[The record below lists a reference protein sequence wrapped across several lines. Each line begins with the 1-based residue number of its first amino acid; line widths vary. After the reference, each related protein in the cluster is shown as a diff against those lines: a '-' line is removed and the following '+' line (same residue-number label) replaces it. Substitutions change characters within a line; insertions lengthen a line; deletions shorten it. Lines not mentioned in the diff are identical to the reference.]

1 MDFSLPDG
9 VLKLKEEARDWVEN
23 VLNPMSTPLEEGW
36 SSIEWFT
43 VLEELAKAY
52 ATVRLIAHTMNG
64 LFWRPILYFGTD
76 EQKQHYLPKL
86 ATGEIWAANS
96 LTEPE
101 AGTGKDI
108 NSKAV
113 KEGDDYVLNGQKW
126 LITLFPGYT
135 KLIYAFA
142 ATEEGITSF
151 LVDAPR
157 KGLVLKPME
166 KMMGCVGP
174 RHYNV
179 IYKDCRVPA
188 SNVLGEKGKGLD
200 VAFGMLHLSRVS
212 IAFCCVGLAQRMLDL
227 AIEYAKKRTTFGKLL
242 VKRQAIQNNVAQM
255 GTEIQAAR
263 LLAYEAAWKFDQ
275 GQDIVMEA
283 AMAKL
288 FAEQVVT
295 RVSEMALRIHG
306 GIGYTR
312 AHPMERHSNRGEYQR
327 TYSVVDN
334 GNVKRKW
341 SLRGVP
347 HSDLPSVG
355 GRSNLVLP
363 GRWLFFQKMRLLAP
377 LYSGVAKTASDM
389 ACK

>member
-1 MDFSLPDG
+1 MDFSLPEKI
-9 VLKLKEEARDWVEN
+9 LLLKEEARDWVEN
-23 VLNPMSTPLEEGW
+23 VLNPLSVPLEEEERIPEELVEELRNGRFRFFGLTIPKEYGGEGW
-36 SSIEWFT
+36 TATEWFT

-52 ATVRLIAHTMNG
+52 ATVRLVAHTMNG
-64 LFWRPILYFGTD
+64 LFWRPLLYFGTE
-76 EQKQHYLPKL
+76 EQKQHYLPRL
-86 ATGEIWAANS
+86 ATGEIWSANS

-113 KEGDDYVLNGQKW
+113 KDGDDYILNGHKW

-142 ATEEGITSF
+142 GTEEGITSF
-151 LVDAPR
+151 LVDVPR

-188 SNVLGEKGKGLD
+188 SNVLGKKGKGLD

-212 IAFCCVGLAQRMLDL
+212 IAFCEVGLAQRMLDL
-227 AIEYAKKRTTFGKLL
+227 AIDYAKKRSTFGKLL
-242 VKRQAIQNNVAQM
+242 AKRQAIQNNIAQM

-275 GQDIVMEA
+275 GQDIVKEA

-288 FAEQVVT
+288 FAEQVLI

-306 GIGYTR
+306 GIGYTK
-312 AHPMERHSNRGEYQR
+312 AYPLERHFR
-327 TYSVVDN
+327 DA
-334 GNVKRKW
+334 
-341 SLRGVP
+341 
-347 HSDLPSVG
+347 
-355 GRSNLVLP
+355 RSFHFEE
-363 GRWLFFQKMRLLAP
+363 GTEEIQKLLISRYF
-377 LYSGVAKTASDM
+377 LK
-389 ACK
+389 

>member
-1 MDFSLPDG
+1 LQ
-9 VLKLKEEARDWVEN
+9 LKREARDWVEN
-23 VLNPMSTPLEEGW
+23 VLDPLSEPLEEEEKIPEKLVEELRNGRFRFFGLTIPKEYGGEGW
-36 SSIEWFT
+36 TALEWFT
-43 VLEELAKAY
+43 VLEELAKGY

-64 LFWRPILYFGTD
+64 LFWRPLLYFGTE
-76 EQKQHYLPKL
+76 EQRQRYLPKL
-86 ATGEIWAANS
+86 ASGEIWAANS

-113 KEGDDYVLNGQKW
+113 KDGEDYILNGKKW
-126 LITLFPGYT
+126 LISLFPGYT

-151 LVDAPR
+151 LVDAPT

-188 SNVLGEKGKGLD
+188 AAILGEKGKGLD
-200 VAFGMLHLSRVS
+200 VAFDMLHLSRVS
-212 IAFCCVGLAQRMLDL
+212 IAFCEVGLAQRMLDL
-227 AIEYAKKRTTFGKLL
+227 AIDYAKKRTTFGKLL
-242 VKRQAIQNNVAQM
+242 AKRQAIQNNIAQM

-275 GQDIVMEA
+275 GQNIVKEA
-283 AMAKL
+283 AMAKM
-288 FAEQVVT
+288 FGEQVLT

-312 AHPMERHSNRGEYQR
+312 AYPLERHFR
-327 TYSVVDN
+327 DA
-334 GNVKRKW
+334 
-341 SLRGVP
+341 
-347 HSDLPSVG
+347 
-355 GRSNLVLP
+355 RSFHFEE
-363 GRWLFFQKMRLLAP
+363 GTEEIQKLLISRY
-377 LYSGVAKTASDM
+377 LLQ
-389 ACK
+389 

>member
-1 MDFSLPDG
+1 MDFSLPDEI
-9 VLKLKEEARDWVEN
+9 LKYKNEAREWVEN
-23 VLNPMSTPLEEGW
+23 VLDPLSKPLEEDEKLPDELVAELKKGRFFGLTIPQEYGGQGW
-36 SSIEWFT
+36 SAVEWFP

-64 LFWRPILYFGTD
+64 LFWRPILHFGTD
-76 EQKQHYLPKL
+76 EQKKTYLPRL
-86 ATGEIWAANS
+86 ASGEIWAANS

-101 AGTGKDI
+101 AGTGRDI
-108 NSKAV
+108 NAKAQ
-113 KEGDDYVLNGQKW
+113 KDGDNYLLNGHKW

-151 LVDAPR
+151 LIDLPCD
-157 KGLVLKPME
+157 GLVLKPME

-174 RHYNV
+174 RHYHV
-179 IYKDCRVPA
+179 IYKNCRVPSA
-188 SNVLGEKGKGLD
+188 NILGEKGKGLE

-227 AIEYAKKRTTFGKLL
+227 AIDYAKQRTTFGKLL
-242 VKRQAIQNNVAQM
+242 AKRQAIQNNIAQM

-275 GQDIVMEA
+275 GMDIVKEA

-288 FAEQVVT
+288 FAEQVLT

-312 AHPMERHSNRGEYQR
+312 AYPIERHFR
-327 TYSVVDN
+327 DA
-334 GNVKRKW
+334 
-341 SLRGVP
+341 
-347 HSDLPSVG
+347 
-355 GRSNLVLP
+355 RSYHFEE
-363 GRWLFFQKMRLLAP
+363 GTEEIQKLLISRYLMR
-377 LYSGVAKTASDM
+377 
-389 ACK
+389 

>member
-1 MDFSLPDG
+1 MSHGKEMGMDFSLPERI
-9 VLKLKEEARDWVEN
+9 LLLKEEARDWVEK
-23 VLNPMSTPLEEGW
+23 VLDPLSVPLEEEERIPEALVEELRHGHFRFFGLTIPKEYGGEGW
-36 SSIEWFT
+36 TATEWFT

-52 ATVRLIAHTMNG
+52 ATIRLIAHTMNG
-64 LFWRPILYFGTD
+64 LFWRPLLYFGTE

-108 NSKAV
+108 NSKAT
-113 KEGDDYVLNGQKW
+113 KDGDDYILNGHKW
-126 LITLFPGYT
+126 LITLFPDHT

-142 ATEEGITSF
+142 GTEEGITSF
-151 LVDAPR
+151 LVDVPR

-200 VAFGMLHLSRVS
+200 VAFGMLHLSRIS
-212 IAFCCVGLAQRMLDL
+212 IAFCEVGLAQKMLDL
-227 AIEYAKKRTTFGKLL
+227 AIDYAKKRFTFGKLL
-242 VKRQAIQNNVAQM
+242 AKRQAIQNNIAQM

-275 GQDIVMEA
+275 GQDIVKEA

-288 FAEQVVT
+288 FAEQVLI
-295 RVSEMALRIHG
+295 RVSEMALRMHG
-306 GIGYTR
+306 GIGYTK
-312 AHPMERHSNRGEYQR
+312 AYPLERHFR
-327 TYSVVDN
+327 DA
-334 GNVKRKW
+334 
-341 SLRGVP
+341 
-347 HSDLPSVG
+347 
-355 GRSNLVLP
+355 RSFHFEE
-363 GRWLFFQKMRLLAP
+363 GTEEIQKLLISRYF
-377 LYSGVAKTASDM
+377 LK
-389 ACK
+389 

>member
-1 MDFSLPDG
+1 MDFSLPDKI
-9 VLKLKEEARDWVEN
+9 LKLKQEARDWVEN
-23 VLNPMSTPLEEGW
+23 VLNPMSTPLEEEERIPDELVEELIKGRFRFFGLTIPKEYGGEGW
-36 SSIEWFT
+36 SAIEWFT

-64 LFWRPILYFGTD
+64 LFWRPILYFGTE

-113 KEGDDYVLNGQKW
+113 LDGDDYILNGQKW

-227 AIEYAKKRTTFGKLL
+227 AIDYAKKRTTFGKLL

-288 FAEQVVT
+288 FAEQVIT

-312 AHPMERHSNRGEYQR
+312 AYPMERHFR
-327 TYSVVDN
+327 DA
-334 GNVKRKW
+334 
-341 SLRGVP
+341 
-347 HSDLPSVG
+347 
-355 GRSNLVLP
+355 RSYHFEEGTEEIQKLLIA
-363 GRWLFFQKMRLLAP
+363 RHLFK
-377 LYSGVAKTASDM
+377 
-389 ACK
+389 

>member
-1 MDFSLPDG
+1 MDFSLPNEL
-9 VLKLKEEARDWVEN
+9 LKLKEEARDWVEN
-23 VLNPMSTPLEEGW
+23 VLNPMSTPLEEEERIPDELVEELRNGRFRFFGLTIPKEFGGEGW
-36 SSIEWFT
+36 TVVEWFT

-64 LFWRPILYFGTD
+64 LFWRPILYFGTE
-76 EQKQHYLPKL
+76 EQKQNYLPKL

-101 AGTGKDI
+101 AGTGRDI

-113 KEGDDYVLNGQKW
+113 KDGEDYILNGHKW
-126 LITLFPGYT
+126 LITFFPAYT

-157 KGLVLKPME
+157 KGLVLKPMQR
-166 KMMGCVGP
+166 MMGCVGP

-188 SNVLGEKGKGLD
+188 SNLLGEKGKGLD

-212 IAFCCVGLAQRMLDL
+212 IAFCCVGLVQRMLDL
-227 AIEYAKKRTTFGKLL
+227 AIDYAKKRTTFGKLL
-242 VKRQAIQNNVAQM
+242 VKRQAIQNSVAQM

-275 GQDIVMEA
+275 GQDIVKEA

-312 AHPMERHSNRGEYQR
+312 AYPMERHFR
-327 TYSVVDN
+327 DA
-334 GNVKRKW
+334 
-341 SLRGVP
+341 
-347 HSDLPSVG
+347 
-355 GRSNLVLP
+355 RSYHFEEGTEEIQKLLIA
-363 GRWLFFQKMRLLAP
+363 RHLFK
-377 LYSGVAKTASDM
+377 
-389 ACK
+389 

>member
-1 MDFSLPDG
+1 MDFSLPEKI
-9 VLKLKEEARDWVEN
+9 LQLKEEAQDWVEN
-23 VLNPMSTPLEEGW
+23 VLNPLSGPLEEEERVPEELVEELRNGRFRFFGLTIPKEYGGEGW
-36 SSIEWFT
+36 SAIEWFT
-43 VLEELAKAY
+43 VLEELSKAY
-52 ATVRLIAHTMNG
+52 ATVRLVAHTMNG
-64 LFWRPILYFGTD
+64 LFWRPLLYFGTE

-86 ATGEIWAANS
+86 ATGEIWSANS

-113 KEGDDYVLNGQKW
+113 RDGDDYILNGHKW

-142 ATEEGITSF
+142 GTEEGITSF
-151 LVDAPR
+151 LVDVPR

-212 IAFCCVGLAQRMLDL
+212 IAFCEVGLAQRMLDL
-227 AIEYAKKRTTFGKLL
+227 AIDYAKKRSTFGKLL
-242 VKRQAIQNNVAQM
+242 AKRQAIQNNIAQM

-275 GQDIVMEA
+275 GQDIVKEA

-288 FAEQVVT
+288 FAEQVLI

-312 AHPMERHSNRGEYQR
+312 AYPLERHFR
-327 TYSVVDN
+327 DA
-334 GNVKRKW
+334 
-341 SLRGVP
+341 
-347 HSDLPSVG
+347 
-355 GRSNLVLP
+355 RSFHFEE
-363 GRWLFFQKMRLLAP
+363 GTEEIQKLLISRYF
-377 LYSGVAKTASDM
+377 LK
-389 ACK
+389 

>member
-1 MDFSLPDG
+1 
-9 VLKLKEEARDWVEN
+9 
-23 VLNPMSTPLEEGW
+23 
-36 SSIEWFT
+36 
-43 VLEELAKAY
+43 
-52 ATVRLIAHTMNG
+52 VRLIAHTMNG
-64 LFWRPILYFGTD
+64 LFWRPILYFGTE

-108 NSKAV
+108 NSKATRD
-113 KEGDDYVLNGQKW
+113 GDDYVLNGHKW
-126 LITLFPGYT
+126 LITLFPNYT

-227 AIEYAKKRTTFGKLL
+227 AIDYAKKRTTFGKLL

-275 GQDIVMEA
+275 GQDVVMEA

-312 AHPMERHSNRGEYQR
+312 AYPMERHFR
-327 TYSVVDN
+327 DA
-334 GNVKRKW
+334 
-341 SLRGVP
+341 
-347 HSDLPSVG
+347 
-355 GRSNLVLP
+355 RSYHFEEGTEEIQKLLIA
-363 GRWLFFQKMRLLAP
+363 RHLFK
-377 LYSGVAKTASDM
+377 
-389 ACK
+389 

>member
-1 MDFSLPDG
+1 MDFGLPDQ

-23 VLNPMSTPLEEGW
+23 VLNPMSTPLEEQEKIPDELVEELRNGRFRFFGLTIPKEYGGEGW
-36 SSIEWFT
+36 SAIEWFT

-64 LFWRPILYFGTD
+64 LFWRPILYFGT
-76 EQKQHYLPKL
+76 EGQKKEYLPKL

-113 KEGDDYVLNGQKW
+113 KDGDDYVLNGHKW
-126 LITLFPGYT
+126 LITMFPGYT

-227 AIEYAKKRTTFGKLL
+227 AIDYAKKRTTFGKLL

-306 GIGYTR
+306 GIGYTS
-312 AHPMERHSNRGEYQR
+312 AYPMERHFR
-327 TYSVVDN
+327 DA
-334 GNVKRKW
+334 
-341 SLRGVP
+341 
-347 HSDLPSVG
+347 
-355 GRSNLVLP
+355 RSYHFEEGTEEIQKLLIA
-363 GRWLFFQKMRLLAP
+363 RHLFK
-377 LYSGVAKTASDM
+377 
-389 ACK
+389 

>member
-1 MDFSLPDG
+1 MDFSLPDEII
-9 VLKLKEEARDWVEN
+9 KYKTEAREWVEN
-23 VLNPMSTPLEEGW
+23 VLDPLSKPLEEDEKLPDELVAALKKGRFFGLTIPREYGGQGW
-36 SSIEWFT
+36 SAVEWFP

-64 LFWRPILYFGTD
+64 LFWRPILHFGTE
-76 EQKQHYLPKL
+76 EQKKKYLPRL
-86 ATGEIWAANS
+86 ASGEIWAANS

-108 NSKAV
+108 NSRAQKD
-113 KEGDDYVLNGQKW
+113 GDDYILNGHKW

-142 ATEEGITSF
+142 AAEEGITSF
-151 LVDAPR
+151 LIDLPCD
-157 KGLVLKPME
+157 GLVLKPME

-179 IYKDCRVPA
+179 IYKNCRVPA
-188 SNVLGEKGKGLD
+188 ASILGEKGKGLE

-227 AIEYAKKRTTFGKLL
+227 AIDYAKQRTTFGKLL
-242 VKRQAIQNNVAQM
+242 AKRQAIQNNIAQM

-263 LLAYEAAWKFDQ
+263 LLAYEAAWKFDR
-275 GQDIVMEA
+275 GMNIVKEA

-288 FAEQVVT
+288 FAEQVLT
-295 RVSEMALRIHG
+295 RISEMALRIHG

-312 AHPMERHSNRGEYQR
+312 AYPIERHFR
-327 TYSVVDN
+327 DA
-334 GNVKRKW
+334 
-341 SLRGVP
+341 
-347 HSDLPSVG
+347 
-355 GRSNLVLP
+355 RSYHFEE
-363 GRWLFFQKMRLLAP
+363 GTEEIQKLLISRCLMR
-377 LYSGVAKTASDM
+377 
-389 ACK
+389 

>member
-1 MDFSLPDG
+1 MDFSLPEKI
-9 VLKLKEEARDWVEN
+9 LQLKEEAQDWVEN
-23 VLNPMSTPLEEGW
+23 VLNPLSGPLEEEERVPEELVEELRNGRFRFFGLTIPKEYGGEGW
-36 SSIEWFT
+36 SAIEWFT
-43 VLEELAKAY
+43 VLEELSKAY
-52 ATVRLIAHTMNG
+52 ATVRLVAHTMNG
-64 LFWRPILYFGTD
+64 LFWRPLLYFGTE

-86 ATGEIWAANS
+86 ATGEIWSANS

-113 KEGDDYVLNGQKW
+113 RDGDDYILNGHKW

-142 ATEEGITSF
+142 GTEEGITSF
-151 LVDAPR
+151 LVDLPR

-212 IAFCCVGLAQRMLDL
+212 IAFCEVGLAQRMLDL
-227 AIEYAKKRTTFGKLL
+227 AIDYAKKRSTFGKLL
-242 VKRQAIQNNVAQM
+242 AKRQAIQNNIAQM

-275 GQDIVMEA
+275 GQDIVKEA

-288 FAEQVVT
+288 FAEQVLI

-306 GIGYTR
+306 GIGYTK
-312 AHPMERHSNRGEYQR
+312 AYPLERHFR
-327 TYSVVDN
+327 DA
-334 GNVKRKW
+334 
-341 SLRGVP
+341 
-347 HSDLPSVG
+347 
-355 GRSNLVLP
+355 RSFHFEE
-363 GRWLFFQKMRLLAP
+363 GTEEIQKLLISRYF
-377 LYSGVAKTASDM
+377 LK
-389 ACK
+389 

>member
-1 MDFSLPDG
+1 MDFSLPEKI
-9 VLKLKEEARDWVEN
+9 LQLKEEAQDWVEN
-23 VLNPMSTPLEEGW
+23 VLNPLSVPLEEEERVPEELVEELRNGRFRFFGLTIPKEYGGEGW
-36 SSIEWFT
+36 TATEWFT

-52 ATVRLIAHTMNG
+52 ATVRLVAHTMNG
-64 LFWRPILYFGTD
+64 LFWRPLLYFGTE
-76 EQKQHYLPKL
+76 EQKQHYLPRL
-86 ATGEIWAANS
+86 ATGEIWSANS

-113 KEGDDYVLNGQKW
+113 KNGDEYILNGHKW

-142 ATEEGITSF
+142 GTEEGITSF
-151 LVDAPR
+151 LVDVPN

-179 IYKDCRVPA
+179 IYRDCRVPA

-212 IAFCCVGLAQRMLDL
+212 IAFCEVGLAQRMLDL
-227 AIEYAKKRTTFGKLL
+227 AIDYAKRRSTFGKLL
-242 VKRQAIQNNVAQM
+242 AKRQAIQNNIAQM

-275 GQDIVMEA
+275 GQDIVKEA

-288 FAEQVVT
+288 FAEQVLT
-295 RVSEMALRIHG
+295 RVSEMALRMHG
-306 GIGYTR
+306 GIGYTK
-312 AHPMERHSNRGEYQR
+312 AYPLERHFR
-327 TYSVVDN
+327 DA
-334 GNVKRKW
+334 
-341 SLRGVP
+341 
-347 HSDLPSVG
+347 
-355 GRSNLVLP
+355 RSFHFEE
-363 GRWLFFQKMRLLAP
+363 GTEEIQKLLISRYF
-377 LYSGVAKTASDM
+377 LK
-389 ACK
+389 

>member
-1 MDFSLPDG
+1 MDFSLPEEI
-9 VLKLKEEARDWVEN
+9 LKYKKEAGEWVEK
-23 VLNPMSTPLEEGW
+23 VLDPLSLPLEEEERVPAELVEALRKGRFFGLTIPKEYGGQGW
-36 SSIEWFT
+36 KAVEWFT
-43 VLEELAKAY
+43 VLEELSKAY

-64 LFWRPILYFGTD
+64 LFWRPLLYFGTE
-76 EQKQHYLPKL
+76 EQRKKYLPKL
-86 ATGEIWAANS
+86 ASGEIWAANS

-113 KEGDDYVLNGQKW
+113 QDGSDYILNGQKW

-142 ATEEGITSF
+142 ATGEGVTSF
-151 LVDAPR
+151 LVDVPR
-157 KGLVLKPME
+157 EGLILKPME

-174 RHYNV
+174 RHFKV
-179 IYKDCRVPA
+179 IYQNCRVPA
-188 SNVLGEKGKGLD
+188 ANVLGQKGKGLD

-227 AIEYAKKRTTFGKLL
+227 AVDYARKRTTFGKLIAQ
-242 VKRQAIQNNVAQM
+242 RQAIQNNLAQM

-263 LLAYEAAWKFDQ
+263 LLAYEAAWKFDA
-275 GQDIVMEA
+275 GQDIVKEA

-306 GIGYTR
+306 GIGYTK
-312 AHPMERHSNRGEYQR
+312 AYPLERHFRD
-327 TYSVVDN
+327 V
-334 GNVKRKW
+334 
-341 SLRGVP
+341 
-347 HSDLPSVG
+347 
-355 GRSNLVLP
+355 RSFHFEE
-363 GRWLFFQKMRLLAP
+363 GTEEIQKLLISRFILKP
-377 LYSGVAKTASDM
+377 
-389 ACK
+389 

>member
-1 MDFSLPDG
+1 MDFSLPDK
-9 VLKLKEEARDWVEN
+9 VLKLKQEARDWVEN
-23 VLNPMSTPLEEGW
+23 VLNPLSTPLEEEERIPEELVEELRNGRFRFFGLTIPKEYGGEGW
-36 SSIEWFT
+36 SAIEWFT

-64 LFWRPILYFGTD
+64 LFWRPILYFGTE

-113 KEGDDYVLNGQKW
+113 KDGDDYVLNGHKW
-126 LITLFPGYT
+126 LITLFPNYT
-135 KLIYAFA
+135 RLIYAFA

-188 SNVLGEKGKGLD
+188 TNVLGEKGKGLD

-227 AIEYAKKRTTFGKLL
+227 AIDYAKKRTTFGKVL

-263 LLAYEAAWKFDQ
+263 LLAYEAAWRFDQ
-275 GQDIVMEA
+275 GQDIVKEA
-283 AMAKL
+283 AMSKL

-312 AHPMERHSNRGEYQR
+312 AYPMERHFRD
-327 TYSVVDN
+327 T
-334 GNVKRKW
+334 
-341 SLRGVP
+341 
-347 HSDLPSVG
+347 
-355 GRSNLVLP
+355 RSYHFEEGTEEIQKLLIA
-363 GRWLFFQKMRLLAP
+363 RHLFK
-377 LYSGVAKTASDM
+377 
-389 ACK
+389 

>member
-1 MDFSLPDG
+1 MDFSLPENILQ
-9 VLKLKEEARDWVEN
+9 LKREARDWVEN
-23 VLNPMSTPLEEGW
+23 VLDPLSEPLEEEEKIPEKLVEELRNGRFRFFGLTIPKEYGGEGW
-36 SSIEWFT
+36 TALEWFT
-43 VLEELAKAY
+43 VLEELAKGY

-64 LFWRPILYFGTD
+64 LFWRPLLYFGTE
-76 EQKQHYLPKL
+76 EQRQRYLPKL
-86 ATGEIWAANS
+86 ASGEIWAANS

-113 KEGDDYVLNGQKW
+113 KDGEDYILNGKKW
-126 LITLFPGYT
+126 LISLFPGYT

-151 LVDAPR
+151 LVDAPT

-188 SNVLGEKGKGLD
+188 AAILGEKGKGLD
-200 VAFGMLHLSRVS
+200 VAFDMLHLSRVS
-212 IAFCCVGLAQRMLDL
+212 IAFCEVGLAQRMLDL
-227 AIEYAKKRTTFGKLL
+227 AIDYAKKRTTFGKLL
-242 VKRQAIQNNVAQM
+242 AKRQAIQNNIAQM

-275 GQDIVMEA
+275 GQNIVKEA
-283 AMAKL
+283 AMAKM
-288 FAEQVVT
+288 FGEQVLT

-312 AHPMERHSNRGEYQR
+312 AYPLERHFR
-327 TYSVVDN
+327 DA
-334 GNVKRKW
+334 
-341 SLRGVP
+341 
-347 HSDLPSVG
+347 
-355 GRSNLVLP
+355 RSFHFEE
-363 GRWLFFQKMRLLAP
+363 GTEEIQKLLISRY
-377 LYSGVAKTASDM
+377 LLQ
-389 ACK
+389 

>member
-1 MDFSLPDG
+1 MDFGLSDKI
-9 VLKLKEEARDWVEN
+9 LKYKHEAREWVEN
-23 VLNPMSTPLEEGW
+23 ILNPLSQPLEEEEQLPEELVEQLRKGRFFGLTIPKEYGGEGW
-36 SSIEWFT
+36 SAVEWFT

-52 ATVRLIAHTMNG
+52 ATIRLIAHTMNG
-64 LFWRPILYFGTD
+64 LFWRPILHFGTD
-76 EQKQHYLPKL
+76 EQKKKYLPKL

-108 NSKAV
+108 NSRAEKDG
-113 KEGDDYVLNGQKW
+113 EDYVLNGQKW

-142 ATEEGITSF
+142 ATAEGISSF
-151 LVDAPR
+151 LVDVPR
-157 KGLVLKPME
+157 DGLILKPME

-188 SNVLGEKGKGLD
+188 SRVLGEKGKGLD

-212 IAFCCVGLAQRMLDL
+212 IAFCCVGLAQKMLDL
-227 AIEYAKKRTTFGKLL
+227 AVDYAKKRSTFGKRLA
-242 VKRQAIQNNVAQM
+242 KRQAVQNNIAQM

-275 GQDIVMEA
+275 GQEIVKEA

-288 FAEQVVT
+288 FAEQVIT

-306 GIGYTR
+306 GIGYTQ
-312 AHPMERHSNRGEYQR
+312 AYPLERHFR
-327 TYSVVDN
+327 DA
-334 GNVKRKW
+334 
-341 SLRGVP
+341 
-347 HSDLPSVG
+347 
-355 GRSNLVLP
+355 RSFHFEE
-363 GRWLFFQKMRLLAP
+363 GTEEIQKLLISRY
-377 LYSGVAKTASDM
+377 LLK
-389 ACK
+389 

>member
-1 MDFSLPDG
+1 MDFSLPDQ
-9 VLKLKEEARDWVEN
+9 LPKLKEEARDWVEN
-23 VLNPMSTPLEEGW
+23 VLNPMSTPLEKEERIPDELVEELRNGRFRFFGLTIPKEYGGEGW
-36 SSIEWFT
+36 SAIEWFT

-64 LFWRPILYFGTD
+64 LFWRPILYFGTE
-76 EQKQHYLPKL
+76 EQKKEYLPKL

-113 KEGDDYVLNGQKW
+113 KDGDDYVLNGQKW

-227 AIEYAKKRTTFGKLL
+227 AIDYAKKRTTFGKLL

-275 GQDIVMEA
+275 GQGIVMEA

-306 GIGYTR
+306 GIGYTS
-312 AHPMERHSNRGEYQR
+312 AYPMERHFRD
-327 TYSVVDN
+327 T
-334 GNVKRKW
+334 
-341 SLRGVP
+341 
-347 HSDLPSVG
+347 
-355 GRSNLVLP
+355 RSYHFEEGTEEIQKLLIA
-363 GRWLFFQKMRLLAP
+363 RHLFK
-377 LYSGVAKTASDM
+377 
-389 ACK
+389 

>member
-1 MDFSLPDG
+1 MDFSLPEKL
-9 VLKLKEEARDWVEN
+9 LKLKEEARDWVEN
-23 VLNPMSTPLEEGW
+23 VLNPMSTPLEEEERIPDELVEELRKGRFRFFGLTIPKAYGGEGW
-36 SSIEWFT
+36 TAVEWFT

-64 LFWRPILYFGTD
+64 LFWRPILYFGTE
-76 EQKQHYLPKL
+76 EQKRHYLPRL

-113 KEGDDYVLNGQKW
+113 KDGEDYILNGHKW

-142 ATEEGITSF
+142 ATEEGVTSF

-212 IAFCCVGLAQRMLDL
+212 IAFCCVGLAERMLDL
-227 AIEYAKKRTTFGKLL
+227 AIDYAKQRTTFGKLIA
-242 VKRQAIQNNVAQM
+242 KRQAIQNNVAQM

-263 LLAYEAAWKFDQ
+263 LLAYEAAWKFDA
-275 GQDIVMEA
+275 GQDIVKEA

-288 FAEQVVT
+288 FAEQVIT

-312 AHPMERHSNRGEYQR
+312 AYPLERHFR
-327 TYSVVDN
+327 DA
-334 GNVKRKW
+334 
-341 SLRGVP
+341 
-347 HSDLPSVG
+347 
-355 GRSNLVLP
+355 RSYHFEE
-363 GRWLFFQKMRLLAP
+363 GTEEIQKLLIARH
-377 LYSGVAKTASDM
+377 LLK
-389 ACK
+389 

>member
-1 MDFSLPDG
+1 MDFSLPERI
-9 VLKLKEEARDWVEN
+9 LLLKEEARDWVEN
-23 VLNPMSTPLEEGW
+23 VLDPLSVPLEEEERIPEALVEELRHGRFRFFGLTIPKEYGGEGW
-36 SSIEWFT
+36 TATEWFT

-64 LFWRPILYFGTD
+64 LFWRPLLYFGTE

-101 AGTGKDI
+101 SGTGKDI
-108 NSKAV
+108 NSKAI
-113 KEGDDYVLNGQKW
+113 KDGDDYILNGHKW
-126 LITLFPGYT
+126 LITLFPKYT

-151 LVDAPR
+151 LVDAPC

-200 VAFGMLHLSRVS
+200 VAFGMLHLSRIS
-212 IAFCCVGLAQRMLDL
+212 ISFCEIGLAQKMLDL
-227 AIEYAKKRTTFGKLL
+227 AIDYAKKRTTFGKLL
-242 VKRQAIQNNVAQM
+242 SKRQAIQNNIAQM
-255 GTEIQAAR
+255 GTEIEAAR
-263 LLAYEAAWKFDQ
+263 MLSYQAAWKFDQ
-275 GQDIVMEA
+275 GQDIVKEA

-288 FAEQVVT
+288 FAEQVLT
-295 RVSEMALRIHG
+295 RVSELALRIHG
-306 GIGYTR
+306 GIGYTK
-312 AHPMERHSNRGEYQR
+312 AYSMERHFR
-327 TYSVVDN
+327 DA
-334 GNVKRKW
+334 
-341 SLRGVP
+341 
-347 HSDLPSVG
+347 
-355 GRSNLVLP
+355 RSYHFEE
-363 GRWLFFQKMRLLAP
+363 GTEEIQKLLISRY
-377 LYSGVAKTASDM
+377 LLK
-389 ACK
+389 

>member
-1 MDFSLPDG
+1 MSHGKEMGMDFSLPERI
-9 VLKLKEEARDWVEN
+9 LLLKEEARDWVEK
-23 VLNPMSTPLEEGW
+23 VLDPLSVPLEEEERIPEALVEELRHGHFRFFGLTIPKEYGGEGW
-36 SSIEWFT
+36 TATEWFT

-52 ATVRLIAHTMNG
+52 ATIRLIAHTMNG
-64 LFWRPILYFGTD
+64 LFWRPLLYFGTE

-108 NSKAV
+108 NSKAT
-113 KEGDDYVLNGQKW
+113 KDGDDYILNGHKW
-126 LITLFPGYT
+126 LITLFPDHT

-142 ATEEGITSF
+142 GTEEGITSF
-151 LVDAPR
+151 LVDVPR

-200 VAFGMLHLSRVS
+200 VAFGMLHLSRIS
-212 IAFCCVGLAQRMLDL
+212 IAFCEVGLAQKMLDL
-227 AIEYAKKRTTFGKLL
+227 AIDYAKKRFTFGKLL
-242 VKRQAIQNNVAQM
+242 AKRQAIQNNIAQM

-275 GQDIVMEA
+275 GQDIVKEA

-288 FAEQVVT
+288 FAEQVLT
-295 RVSEMALRIHG
+295 RVSEMALRMHG
-306 GIGYTR
+306 GIGYTK
-312 AHPMERHSNRGEYQR
+312 AYPLERHFR
-327 TYSVVDN
+327 DA
-334 GNVKRKW
+334 
-341 SLRGVP
+341 
-347 HSDLPSVG
+347 
-355 GRSNLVLP
+355 RSFHFEE
-363 GRWLFFQKMRLLAP
+363 GTEEIQKLLISRYF
-377 LYSGVAKTASDM
+377 LK
-389 ACK
+389 

>member
-1 MDFSLPDG
+1 MDFSLPDQT
-9 VLKLKEEARDWVEN
+9 LKRKEEARHWVEN
-23 VLNPMSTPLEEGW
+23 VLNPMSEPLEKEERIPEELVEELRNGRFRFFGLTIPKEYGGEGW
-36 SSIEWFT
+36 SAVEWFT

-52 ATVRLIAHTMNG
+52 ATVRLIAHAMNG
-64 LFWRPILYFGTD
+64 LFWRPILYFGTE
-76 EQKQHYLPKL
+76 EQKKEYLPKL

-113 KEGDDYVLNGQKW
+113 KDGDDYIINGHKW

-179 IYKDCRVPA
+179 IYKDCRVSA
-188 SNVLGEKGKGLD
+188 SKVLGKKGKGLD

-212 IAFCCVGLAQRMLDL
+212 IAICCVGLAQRMMDL
-227 AIEYAKKRTTFGKLL
+227 AVAYAKKRTTFGKLIAQ
-242 VKRQAIQNNVAQM
+242 RQAVQDNIAQM

-263 LLAYEAAWKFDQ
+263 LLTYEAACKFDQ
-275 GQDIVMEA
+275 GQDIVKEA

-306 GIGYTR
+306 GVGYTQ
-312 AHPMERHSNRGEYQR
+312 AYPLERHFRD
-327 TYSVVDN
+327 V
-334 GNVKRKW
+334 
-341 SLRGVP
+341 
-347 HSDLPSVG
+347 
-355 GRSNLVLP
+355 RSFHFEE
-363 GRWLFFQKMRLLAP
+363 GTEEIQKLLIARH
-377 LYSGVAKTASDM
+377 LLK
-389 ACK
+389 

>member
-23 VLNPMSTPLEEGW
+23 VLNPMSTPLEEEERIPDELVEELIKGRFRFFGLTIPKEYGGEGW

-64 LFWRPILYFGTD
+64 LFWRPILYFGTE

-113 KEGDDYVLNGQKW
+113 KEGDDYVLNGHKW

-188 SNVLGEKGKGLD
+188 SNVLGEKGEGLD

-227 AIEYAKKRTTFGKLL
+227 AIDYAKKRTTFGKLL

-275 GQDIVMEA
+275 GQDIVKGA

-312 AHPMERHSNRGEYQR
+312 AHPMERHFR
-327 TYSVVDN
+327 DA
-334 GNVKRKW
+334 
-341 SLRGVP
+341 
-347 HSDLPSVG
+347 
-355 GRSNLVLP
+355 RSYHFEEGTEEIQKLLIA
-363 GRWLFFQKMRLLAP
+363 RHLFK
-377 LYSGVAKTASDM
+377 
-389 ACK
+389 

>member
-1 MDFSLPDG
+1 MDFSLPDEI
-9 VLKLKEEARDWVEN
+9 LKYQKEARDWVEN
-23 VLNPMSTPLEEGW
+23 VLDPLSTPLEEDEKLPDELVAELKKGRFFGLTIPQEYGGQGW
-36 SSIEWFT
+36 SSVEWFP

-64 LFWRPILYFGTD
+64 LFWRPILHYGTED
-76 EQKQHYLPKL
+76 QKKKYLPQL
-86 ATGEIWAANS
+86 ASGEIWAANS

-108 NSKAV
+108 NSKAR
-113 KEGDDYVLNGQKW
+113 KDGADYILNGHKW

-151 LVDAPR
+151 LIDLPCD
-157 KGLVLKPME
+157 GLVLKPME

-179 IYKDCRVPA
+179 IYKNCRVPA
-188 SNVLGEKGKGLD
+188 ANILGAKGKGLE

-227 AIEYAKKRTTFGKLL
+227 AIDYAKQRTTFGKLL
-242 VKRQAIQNNVAQM
+242 AKRQAIQNNIAQM

-275 GQDIVMEA
+275 GMDIVKEA

-288 FAEQVVT
+288 FSEQVLT

-312 AHPMERHSNRGEYQR
+312 AYPIERHFRDARSYHFEEGTEEIQKLLISRYL
-327 TYSVVDN
+327 
-334 GNVKRKW
+334 
-341 SLRGVP
+341 LR
-347 HSDLPSVG
+347 
-355 GRSNLVLP
+355 
-363 GRWLFFQKMRLLAP
+363 
-377 LYSGVAKTASDM
+377 
-389 ACK
+389 

>member
-1 MDFSLPDG
+1 MDFSLPDQ

-23 VLNPMSTPLEEGW
+23 VLNPMSMPLEEEEKIPDELVEELRKGRFRFFGLTIPKEYGGEGW
-36 SSIEWFT
+36 SAIEWFT

-64 LFWRPILYFGTD
+64 LFWRPILYFGT
-76 EQKQHYLPKL
+76 EGQKKEYLPKL

-113 KEGDDYVLNGQKW
+113 KDGDDYVLNGHKW
-126 LITLFPGYT
+126 LITMFPGYT

-227 AIEYAKKRTTFGKLL
+227 AIDYAKKRTTFGKLL

-306 GIGYTR
+306 GIGYTS
-312 AHPMERHSNRGEYQR
+312 AYPMERHFR
-327 TYSVVDN
+327 DA
-334 GNVKRKW
+334 
-341 SLRGVP
+341 
-347 HSDLPSVG
+347 
-355 GRSNLVLP
+355 RSYHFEEGTEEIQKLLIA
-363 GRWLFFQKMRLLAP
+363 RHLFK
-377 LYSGVAKTASDM
+377 
-389 ACK
+389 